1 MSMTL
6 SLSRGLSCATL
17 LDCRALLAVVMSTE
31 AELNNFAVELDFS
44 SLTESVDELRLG
56 ESVVAV
62 DVEAKQKAVAADGL
76 SPIVECRWGCNYCC
90 W

>member
-1 MSMTL
+1 MT
-6 SLSRGLSCATL
+6 LSRGLSCATL

-44 SLTESVDELRLG
+44 SLTELVDELRLG
-56 ESVVAV
+56 EFVVGEAAV
-62 DVEAKQKAVAADGL
+62 DGEAKQKAVADGL
-76 SPIVECRWGCNYCC
+76 SPIVKCRWGCNYCC

>member
-1 MSMTL
+1 MT
-6 SLSRGLSCATL
+6 LSRGLSFAAF
-17 LDCRALLAVVMSTE
+17 LDCRALLAVVKSTE

-56 ESVVAV
+56 EFVVAADGV
-62 DVEAKQKAVAADGL
+62 AKQKAVVADDL
-76 SPIVECRWGCNYCC
+76 SPIVKYRWGCNYYC